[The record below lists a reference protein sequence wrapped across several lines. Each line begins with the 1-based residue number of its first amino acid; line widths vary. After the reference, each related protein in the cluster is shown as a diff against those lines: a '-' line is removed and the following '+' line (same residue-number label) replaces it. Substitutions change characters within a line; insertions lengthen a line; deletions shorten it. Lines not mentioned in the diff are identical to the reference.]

1 MDGISAAASIIHMIE
16 AVSGATRYIH
26 EVKGGAVEREKL
38 RSELGRLVNLLNELE
53 AKARE
58 AEQQQPNN
66 YPRTSALTQPAG
78 PLVALQES
86 IETLSKHLSPY
97 RHVKGP
103 PTAATDA
110 AVKRWGFFNVRTG
123 LAWPKRKRTCSE
135 VLGDVERTNLLILTA
150 LQQDLM

>member
-38 RSELGRLVNLLNELE
+38 RSELGRLINLLNELE

-66 YPRTSALTQPAG
+66 YPRTSALTQTAG

-97 RHVKGP
+97 RHVKGS
-103 PTAATDA
+103 PTAA
-110 AVKRWGFFNVRTG
+110 AVKRWGIFNVRTG
-123 LAWPKRKRTCSE
+123 LAWPKRKQTCSE